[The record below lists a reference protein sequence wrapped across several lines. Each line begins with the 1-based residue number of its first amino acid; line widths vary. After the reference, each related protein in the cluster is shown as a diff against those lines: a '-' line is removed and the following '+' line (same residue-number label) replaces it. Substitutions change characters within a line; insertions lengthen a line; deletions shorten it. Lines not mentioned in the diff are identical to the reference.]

1 MLAEHID
8 IGFIFARALTLA
20 TARDISVKE
29 VVKYELAFIPVP
41 ILIEEN
47 GLLRLR
53 VAKAKSTL
61 KNNLK
66 VEVS

>member
-8 IGFIFARALTLA
+8 TGVIFARALSLA
-20 TARDISVKE
+20 TARYISVKE

>member
-1 MLAEHID
+1 MNILI
-8 IGFIFARALTLA
+8 A
-20 TARDISVKE
+20 TAQDISVKE
-29 VVKYELAFIPVP
+29 VVRYELAFIPVP

>member
-1 MLAEHID
+1 MLDEHINT
-8 IGFIFARALTLA
+8 GLIFARALALA
-20 TARDISVKE
+20 TAQDISVRE
-29 VVKYELAFIPVP
+29 VLRYRLAFIPVP